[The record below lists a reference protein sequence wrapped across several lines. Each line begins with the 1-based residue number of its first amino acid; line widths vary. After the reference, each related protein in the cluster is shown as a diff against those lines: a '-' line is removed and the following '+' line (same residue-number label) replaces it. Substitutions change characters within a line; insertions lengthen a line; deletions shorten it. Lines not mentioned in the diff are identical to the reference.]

1 VTFKRTRR
9 RRSAPL
15 DGRQIESQLLERTP
29 MLKNLTN
36 LAVTACLLLLVAGA
50 ATPSPQE
57 ATEKRPK
64 DQKEYELANK
74 TFTAVQGGKWQ
85 EALAGLDEWKKE
97 YPESA
102 YKEDWPRIY
111 LRGYQQTG
119 QKEKAIAQAK
129 EILKGAPDDFE
140 SNFAIISLVPTLG
153 TPNDA
158 ALNDA
163 VAASKALLKGKP
175 SSLSDQQW
183 AQVQKQVLSTA
194 HQTLGWIHMQ
204 RKQNVEAEKEFMETL
219 KVNPN
224 LAQVSYWLGDVVLKQ
239 GDPNKNELALFSFA
253 RAAAYEGEGSLN
265 AQGREQVDSY
275 LKKVYSRYAGTEEGL
290 DELKAKAKTQPLPP
304 ADLKIESAEVRRF
317 KSEQKSRTENPL
329 LWVYKDL
336 KANLVGSGGD
346 AIWGDLQGKMT
357 PKMAL
362 YVVGMDSDR
371 PQTLSLAPSPDG
383 AAEVVLNLENRLRAA
398 PARGKRLEFEGVAS
412 SLTKEPFKLVLNGG
426 HALN

>member
-1 VTFKRTRR
+1 
-9 RRSAPL
+9 
-15 DGRQIESQLLERTP
+15 

-36 LAVTACLLLLVAGA
+36 IAVTACLLLLVAGA

-74 TFTAVQGGKWQ
+74 TFTAVQEAKWQ
-85 EALAGLDEWKKE
+85 TALEGLDEWKKE

-119 QKEKAIAQAK
+119 QKEEAIAQAK
-129 EILKGAPDDFE
+129 EIMKDAPDDFE

-153 TPNDA
+153 TPGDQALDDA
-158 ALNDA
+158 IMS
-163 VAASKALLKGKP
+163 SKTLLKGKP
-175 SSLSDQQW
+175 SSLADAQW
-183 AQVQKQVLSTA
+183 AQVQKQVVTTA

-204 RKQNVEAEKEFMETL
+204 RKENVDAENEFKETL

-239 GDPNKNELALFSFA
+239 GNPNKNELALFSFA
-253 RAAAYEGEGSLN
+253 RASVYEGEGSLN
-265 AQGREQVDSY
+265 AQGREQVDAY
-275 LKKVYSRYAGTEEGL
+275 LRKVYSRYTGTEDGL
-290 DELKAKAKTQPLPP
+290 DELKAKAKSQPLPP

-317 KSEQKSRTENPL
+317 KAEQKSREENPL

-336 KANLVGSGGD
+336 KANLVSDGGD
-346 AIWGDLQGKMT
+346 AIWGELQGKLT

-362 YVVGMDSDR
+362 YVVGMDSAR
-371 PQTLSLAPSPDG
+371 PQRLSLATAPDG
-383 AAEVVLNLENRLRAA
+383 EAEVTLNLENRLRAG
-398 PARGKRLEFEGVAS
+398 PARGRLVQIDGVAS
-412 SLTKEPFKLVLNGG
+412 SMTKDPFKLTLTGGHVLN
-426 HALN
+426 

>member
-1 VTFKRTRR
+1 
-9 RRSAPL
+9 
-15 DGRQIESQLLERTP
+15 

-36 LAVTACLLLLVAGA
+36 VAVTACLLLLAAGA

-74 TFTAVQGGKWQ
+74 TFTAVQKGDWQ
-85 EALAGLDEWKKE
+85 TALTGLDEWKKE

-158 ALNDA
+158 AFNDA
-163 VAASKALLKGKP
+163 IAASKALLKGKP
-175 SSLSDQQW
+175 STLNDQQW
-183 AQVQKQVLSTA
+183 AQVQKQVLTTA

-204 RKQNVEAEKEFMETL
+204 RKENVEAEKEFMETL
-219 KVNPN
+219 KINPN

-253 RAAAYEGEGSLN
+253 RAAAYDGEGALN
-265 AQGREQVDSY
+265 PQGREQVDAY
-275 LKKVYSRYAGTEEGL
+275 LKKVYARYTGTEEGL
-290 DELKAKAKTQPLPP
+290 DGLKAQAKTQPLPP
-304 ADLKIESAEVRRF
+304 AGLKIESAEVRRF
-317 KSEQKSRTENPL
+317 QSEQKSRSENPL

-336 KANLVGSGGD
+336 KANLVSSGGD
-346 AIWGDLQGKMT
+346 GIWGELQGKMT
-357 PKMAL
+357 PKMAM

-371 PQTLSLAPSPDG
+371 PQTLSLSPEPGG
-383 AAEVVLNLENRLRAA
+383 AAEVTLNLENRLREA

-412 SLTKEPFKLVLNGG
+412 NMTKEPFKLVLNSGR
-426 HALN
+426 ALN

>member
-1 VTFKRTRR
+1 
-9 RRSAPL
+9 
-15 DGRQIESQLLERTP
+15 

-36 LAVTACLLLLVAGA
+36 IAVTACLLLLVAGA

-74 TFTAVQGGKWQ
+74 TFTAVQKGEWKT
-85 EALAGLDEWKKE
+85 ALEGLDEWKKE
-97 YPESA
+97 YADSA

-129 EILKGAPDDFE
+129 EILGGAADDFE

-153 TPNDA
+153 TPSEA
-158 ALNDA
+158 ALDDA
-163 VAASKALLKGKP
+163 VKASKTLLKGKP
-175 SSLSDQQW
+175 SSLTAEQW
-183 AQVQKQVLSTA
+183 TQVQKQVLTTS

-204 RKQNVEAEKEFMETL
+204 RKENVEAENEFKETL

-253 RAAAYEGEGSLN
+253 RAAAFDGEGSLN
-265 AQGREQVDSY
+265 AQGREQVDGY
-275 LKKVYSRYAGTEEGL
+275 LKKVYARYTGTEDGL
-290 DELKAKAKTQPLPP
+290 DDLKMKAKTSPLPP
-304 ADLKIESAEVRRF
+304 ADLKIDSTEVRRF
-317 KSEQKSRTENPL
+317 KSEQKSRSENPL

-336 KANLVGSGGD
+336 KANLVSPTGD
-346 AIWGDLQGKMT
+346 GIWGDLQGKMT

-371 PQTLSLAPSPDG
+371 PQTLSLSPEPG
-383 AAEVVLNLENRLRAA
+383 GTAEVVLNLENRLRAA
-398 PARGKRLEFEGVAS
+398 PGRGKRLEFEGVAS
-412 SLTKEPFKLVLNGG
+412 GMTKDPFKLTLNGG
-426 HALN
+426 HVLN